1 MKIAH
6 ILRTVFVLLFV
17 VLFAVCIGL
26 PLMLY
31 TVVRRSPN
39 LLYRVCHVAVEASVR
54 LAGVRV
60 CVEGLENIPPSVCV
74 FVANHVSHADP
85 PILVAVIP
93 RQIAV
98 LAKKELFRIPI
109 LGPAMRMA
117 YFIPVDRSHRKAAAE
132 SIEEATQNLRRGVS
146 YLSYPEGTRSA
157 DARLL
162 PFKNGSF
169 VMAIDAGVPVVPI
182 AVVGAQHVMHKGE
195 WFIRAGSVAVRFL
208 PALDA
213 SRYATADRAE
223 LLRAAYDSIAANL
236 PPDQQP
242 LTTTNAEA

>member
-1 MKIAH
+1 MKIVH
-6 ILRTVFVLLFV
+6 ILRTAFVLLFV
-17 VLFAVCIGL
+17 VLFAVFVAL

-31 TVVRRSPN
+31 TMVRRSPN
-39 LLYRVCHVAVEASVR
+39 LLYAVCRAAVKASVR

-60 CVEGLENIPPSVCV
+60 RVEGRGNIPPGVCV
-74 FVANHVSHADP
+74 FVANHVSHVDP

-117 YFIPVDRSHRKAAAE
+117 YFMPVDRANRNAAVDA
-132 SIEEATQNLRRGVS
+132 IEEAIQNLRAGVS

-157 DARLL
+157 DGRLHS
-162 PFKNGSF
+162 FKKGSF
-169 VMAIDAGVPVVPI
+169 VMAVGAGVRVVPI
-182 AVVGAQHVMHKGE
+182 AVIGTQHLMRKGE
-195 WFIRAGSVAVRFL
+195 WFVSPGQVIVRFL
-208 PALDA
+208 PPLEVRPGSAA
-213 SRYATADRAE
+213 HRTE
-223 LLRAAYDSIAANL
+223 LLRDAYESIAANL

-242 LTTTNAEA
+242 LTASEAL